1 MLKFAGFQVI
11 DVADNGRDAVNKFES
26 FSEKPDIILMDHR
39 MPIKNGIEATKEILE
54 IDNKTK
60 IIFVS
65 ADKSVRENAL
75 LVGAIC
81 FKEKPCTYKRLVNNI
96 QKALKGKIIII

>member
-1 MLKFAGFQVI
+1 MLKLAGFQVK
-11 DVADNGRDAVNKFES
+11 DVANNGRDAIYKFKS

-60 IIFVS
+60 IFFLS

-81 FKEKPCTYKRLVNNI
+81 FKEKPFTYKRLVNNI
-96 QKALKGKIIII
+96 QKTL